1 MAFTGQ
7 KIRNY
12 PAHFGQASLAICSR
26 NDDVATMTI
35 RFMQALNYR
44 GALDLGYRYD
54 SRDGRYKVNDINPRI
69 GAMFRCFV
77 GKNGMDVA
85 RALYQEMTGQPV
97 TASITPIRRKWI
109 VEDVDLVS
117 AVRYYV
123 DGKFTTRELIDSF
136 RGIDEAAYLARD
148 DLGPFAGIC
157 LADAKQILGRLL
169 GSRRRKF
176 DSVIT
181 GAPVDA
187 VHR

>member
-54 SRDGRYKVNDINPRI
+54 SRDGRYKVNDISPRI

-77 GKNGMDVA
+77 GENGMDVA
-85 RALYQEMTGQPV
+85 RALSGDDW
-97 TASITPIRRKWI
+97 TAGHRF
-109 VEDVDLVS
+109 DH
-117 AVRYYV
+117 
-123 DGKFTTRELIDSF
+123 
-136 RGIDEAAYLARD
+136 AY
-148 DLGPFAGIC
+148 
-157 LADAKQILGRLL
+157 
-169 GSRRRKF
+169 
-176 DSVIT
+176 
-181 GAPVDA
+181 
-187 VHR
+187 